1 MAMPTNQAKIEY
13 ALSMVR
19 GELQRAEAKHGLALS
34 SPHEGSSVIREE
46 FEELWEHVR
55 ADTGRTL
62 GASEEAAQVAA
73 MAIKYMIN
81 FDPRLSGPSSPEIY
95 TQYKAVNDGSI

>member
-1 MAMPTNQAKIEY
+1 MPYPTKQAKIEFI
-13 ALSMVR
+13 LGQV
-19 GELQRAEAKHGLALS
+19 RAELEKAGVKHGFALS

-62 GASEEAAQVAA
+62 GANEEACQVAA
-73 MAIKYMIN
+73 MAVKYMLN
-81 FDPRLSGPSSPEIY
+81 FDPRISGPSSPERY
-95 TQYKAVNDGSI
+95 SEHKAVSDGII